1 MVDEDWRVMREIR
14 GLSLSEVARRAG
26 IHKATLS
33 FIETRR
39 MVPTPAEARRILAVL
54 DEKTP

>member
-1 MVDEDWRVMREIR
+1 MREIR